1 MRPTR
6 WPPQSATTTWLDE
19 KLIDYIKGN
28 IISKQPTYVVIDV
41 NGIGYGLSIPLSTYT
56 RLAGL
61 NFPQHLYSWLYVRD
75 DALQLFGFSTGEE
88 REVFKLLLNVS
99 GVGPKMALG
108 VLSAMSVD
116 EFIDAVRSGN
126 IALLVSIPGIGRKKA
141 ERLLLELKDR
151 VGTEFGPRGPEIED
165 APGPGGHPV
174 RDAVNALTSLGCRHS
189 EAAAAVSKA
198 VKSLGTGARLEE
210 IIKESLK
217 HL

>member
-1 MRPTR
+1 MRPTHWR
-6 WPPQSATTTWLDE
+6 PQSATTTWLDK

-116 EFIDAVRSGN
+116 EFIDAVRNSN
-126 IALLVSIPGIGRKKA
+126 IALLISIPGIGRKKA

-151 VGTEFGPRGPEIED
+151 VGTEFVPHSPEKED
-165 APGPGGHPV
+165 AGPGGPPV

-189 EAAAAVSKA
+189 EAAAAVNKA
-198 VKSLGTGARLEE
+198 VKSLGTGVRLEE